1 MYGDDARSTEL
12 LTKELDY
19 FNIKIEN
26 PKFGKSKGNYFP
38 DKANN
43 IIYKGVGSIKYINN
57 DIADEVYKISQQKTY
72 NNFIELLIDLESINI
87 NSRQLDILIKLG
99 YFDMFGKTQKLLK
112 AVELFNGIY
121 PKKQFNKNKLPFGIS
136 EEVFKKYSEV
146 ETKTLFKEV
155 NKMKLIEDIFNMI
168 PNKDIPIQ
176 TRLNT
181 EIEMIGYVQYKNPKL
196 DKKYV
201 LITDVNTKYTPVVM
215 TYSLNSGATVKC
227 KIPKRAWQS
236 LEVGSIIYIKSM
248 ERKCGFKKV
257 GEDGKGKPIFEK
269 DIDKQEWWINSY
281 EVINGLIDNIIEEV
295 EDE

>member
-1 MYGDDARSTEL
+1 M
-12 LTKELDY
+12 K
-19 FNIKIEN
+19 
-26 PKFGKSKGNYFP
+26 
-38 DKANN
+38 
-43 IIYKGVGSIKYINN
+43 
-57 DIADEVYKISQQKTY
+57 
-72 NNFIELLIDLESINI
+72 
-87 NSRQLDILIKLG
+87 
-99 YFDMFGKTQKLLK
+99 LK

-155 NKMKLIEDIFNMI
+155 DKMKLIEDIFNMI
-168 PNKDIPIQ
+168 PNRDIPIQ

-181 EIEMIGYVQYKNPKL
+181 EIEMIGYIQYKNPKL

-215 TYSLNSGATVKC
+215 TYSLSSGAAVKC

-269 DIDKQEWWINSY
+269 DIDKQEWWITSF
-281 EVINGLIDNIIEEV
+281 EVINSLINVIIEDLE
-295 EDE
+295 EEN

>member
-1 MYGDDARSTEL
+1 ML
-12 LTKELDY
+12 
-19 FNIKIEN
+19 
-26 PKFGKSKGNYFP
+26 GKNK
-38 DKANN
+38 
-43 IIYKGVGSIKYINN
+43 
-57 DIADEVYKISQQKTY
+57 
-72 NNFIELLIDLESINI
+72 
-87 NSRQLDILIKLG
+87 
-99 YFDMFGKTQKLLK
+99 KLLK
-112 AVELFNGIY
+112 EVELFNGIY
-121 PKKQFNKNKLPFGIS
+121 PKKQFNKNKLPFGIP

-155 NKMKLIEDIFNMI
+155 DKMKLIEDIFNMI
-168 PNKDIPIQ
+168 PNRDIPIQ

-201 LITDVNTKYTPVVM
+201 LITDVNTKYTPVIM

>member
-1 MYGDDARSTEL
+1 MQLNKGIGCIKNLNSNVGDEL
-12 LTKELDY
+12 YEL
-19 FNIKIEN
+19 
-26 PKFGKSKGNYFP
+26 
-38 DKANN
+38 
-43 IIYKGVGSIKYINN
+43 
-57 DIADEVYKISQQKTY
+57 SQQKTY
-72 NNFIELLIDLESINI
+72 NNFIELLIDLEGANI
-87 NSRQLDILIKLG
+87 NSRQLDILIRLG
-99 YFDMFGKTQKLLK
+99 YFDMFGRTQKLLK
-112 AVELFNGIY
+112 AVELFSGIY
-121 PKKQFNKNKLPFGIS
+121 PKKQFNKSKLPFGIS

-155 NKMKLIEDIFNMI
+155 DKMKLIEDIFNMI
-168 PNKDIPIQ
+168 PNRDIPIQ

-215 TYSLNSGATVKC
+215 TYSLSSGATVKC

-257 GEDGKGKPIFEK
+257 GEDEKGKPIFEK
-269 DIDKQEWWINSY
+269 DMDKQEWWITSF
-281 EVINGLIDNIIEEV
+281 EVLNGLLDNIIEEV
-295 EDE
+295 EDK